1 MTRGFERRSLRS
13 VAVGLSLV
21 TTIVGSFA
29 GVSAQNTQSTPQP
42 KPSAASPAV
51 QKPAASNATGSQGG
65 EAAGNLDEVIKGLEG
80 AYGRI
85 NDLKAEFTQNA
96 FNKSLNQSIP
106 AAGVVFL
113 KKGGKL
119 RWEYKEPT
127 PQQIVSD
134 GKTLW
139 VYTPTLN
146 QVNVAPA
153 PEALAGPA
161 GSFLVGLGKLR
172 EHFGVRFLN
181 PAQPRDGEGNVVLDL
196 APKQPLPTLS
206 RLILSLDPKSWE
218 VRKAVVY
225 DQFEN
230 TVTMRF
236 TKMALN
242 SGLADSLFTFTPPKG
257 VATVPMQ

>member
-1 MTRGFERRSLRS
+1 MRRLFAGTLVCLLAM
-13 VAVGLSLV
+13 VAVATAQTPPAQSL
-21 TTIVGSFA
+21 
-29 GVSAQNTQSTPQP
+29 
-42 KPSAASPAV
+42 
-51 QKPAASNATGSQGG
+51 
-65 EAAGNLDEVIKGLEG
+65 DDVIRGLEG

-85 NDLKAEFTQNA
+85 TDLKAEFNQNA
-96 FNKSLNQSIP
+96 FNKSLNQTIP
-106 AAGVVFL
+106 AAGSVYL

-119 RWEYKEPT
+119 RWEYSQPT
-127 PQQIVSD
+127 PQEIVSD

-139 VYTPTLN
+139 VYTPALN

-172 EHFGVRFLN
+172 EHFGVRFMN
-181 PAQPRDGEGNVVLDL
+181 PAQPRDGDGNVVLDL
-196 APKQPLPTLS
+196 TPKQPLPTLA
-206 RLILSLDPKSWE
+206 RLILSVDPRSWE

-242 SGLADSLFTFTPPKG
+242 SNLPDSLFTFTPPKG
-257 VATVPMQ
+257 VATVPLR